1 MTAPC
6 PTCGATRA
14 DGSDGSDVCAR
25 CAAGAAGA
33 AMKPWSLP
41 KKIGI
46 AGSLAVAIALTVAQL
61 IWPRLD
67 PEEAKALEAIQRC
80 RSEANDPIFDP
91 GMRRLAQTPCD
102 MLAQQYIARYGR
114 KP

>member
-1 MTAPC
+1 MTAPR
-6 PTCGATRA
+6 PTCGT
-14 DGSDGSDVCAR
+14 
-25 CAAGAAGA
+25 
-33 AMKPWSLP
+33 KPWSLP

-46 AGSLAVAIALTVAQL
+46 VGSLAVAIALTVAQL
-61 IWPRLD
+61 LWPRLD
-67 PEEAKALEAIQRC
+67 PEEKAALDEILRC
-80 RSEANDPIFDP
+80 RAQANDPIFDP

>member
-6 PTCGATRA
+6 PTCGTTPA
-14 DGSDGSDVCAR
+14 DGSDTCPR
-25 CAAGAAGA
+25 CAAGA

-46 AGSLAVAIALTVAQL
+46 VGSLTVAIALTVAQL
-61 IWPRLD
+61 VWPRLD
-67 PEEAKALEAIQRC
+67 PQEAKALEAIQRC

-91 GMRRLAQTPCD
+91 GMRHLAQTPCD
-102 MLAQQYIARYGR
+102 MLAQQYTARYGR